1 MAKKRAAVN
10 GPTPR
15 TKRHRRTDEEL
26 IADLQA
32 KIREIEMRKKARELK
47 QSPAIKALDKAIKA
61 IDAALDVA
69 AEQEE
74 TLLRHV
80 LADARRPLVE
90 YAEKNGLP
98 VGKAR
103 LPRGR
108 RPKA

>member
-1 MAKKRAAVN
+1 MAKKRAAVD
-10 GPTPR
+10 GATAK
-15 TKRHRRTDEEL
+15 KRRRRTDEEL

-47 QSPAIKALDKAIKA
+47 QSPSIKALDKAIKA
-61 IDAALDVA
+61 IDHALEVA
-69 AEQEE
+69 ADEEE